1 MKLKPKMPTSSR
13 TYARAWAAARVP
25 VAYSRAMKATS
36 DDVILASYPKSG
48 NTWVKFV
55 LAHALTG
62 EPSGFDRAELLV
74 PSFGGL
80 DGAQAILPTG
90 GRLIKSHERPRF
102 FPSRGRRPKVL
113 LLVRDGRDVAVSYYY
128 HWLRTG
134 DIDEGFDAFFDA
146 HLVGAVGPY
155 GSWHHYMR
163 SWLTYA
169 RAHPE
174 RVCIVRYEDL
184 LVDPVQH
191 LLAASSHLGLG
202 LSERAIRAALAAN
215 TPEEMRRMESSSEFM
230 QEDTVNHDISFI
242 RGAGAGTW
250 AATLTASQVARLES
264 VAAPELVQLGY
275 ELSHPA
281 ATAPAQQ

>member
-1 MKLKPKMPTSSR
+1 MPTSSR

-25 VAYSRAMKATS
+25 VAYSRALRATS
-36 DDVILASYPKSG
+36 DDVVLASYPKSG

-80 DGAQAILPTG
+80 DGAHAILPTG

-146 HLVGAVGPY
+146 HLVGAVGPF

-163 SWLTYA
+163 AWLAYA
-169 RAHPE
+169 GTHPE
-174 RVCIVRYEDL
+174 DVCIVRYEDL
-184 LVDPVQH
+184 LTDPVH
-191 LLAASSHLGLG
+191 HFLVAGKHLGLG
-202 LSERAIRAALAAN
+202 LTETAVQAALAAN
-215 TPEEMRRMESSSEFM
+215 TPEAMRQMESSSEFM
-230 QEDTVNHDISFI
+230 QEDTANHDISFI
-242 RGAGAGTW
+242 RSAAAGTW
-250 AATLTASQVARLES
+250 AETLTASQVARLER
-264 VAAPELVQLGY
+264 VAGDVLAELGY
-275 ELSHPA
+275 GPRSSDTIE
-281 ATAPAQQ
+281 TGRE